1 MGTHICSWMTDVSDG
16 RELRRCRLPPAG
28 IIGVT
33 SPVMKRSIQAD
44 ILASRSRKR
53 MVCNRSDCFPFS
65 RASSRLPVL
74 CMTGCA
80 SLVLL
85 LTHTHKH
92 KKSLLSVS
100 LCIPITPW
108 APPTWATIPFHQQE
122 DTQFNHLP
130 SFSPP
135 KNPPNLLFQYQRTD
149 RRPFH
154 NIYTRTSETR
164 GRPLYRNLYSW
175 SD

>member
-1 MGTHICSWMTDVSDG
+1 
-16 RELRRCRLPPAG
+16 
-28 IIGVT
+28 
-33 SPVMKRSIQAD
+33 MKRSIQAD

-53 MVCNRSDCFPFS
+53 MDCNRNDCFPFS

-85 LTHTHKH
+85 LTHTDAQ
-92 KKSLLSVS
+92 KSLLSVS

-108 APPTWATIPFHQQE
+108 MPPMRAMIPFHQHE

-130 SFSPP
+130 SFPP
-135 KNPPNLLFQYQRTD
+135 KKAPSLLFQYQCID
-149 RRPFH
+149 CRPFH
-154 NIYTRTSETR
+154 NIFIRTSETH
-164 GRPLYRNLYSW
+164 GKLLYRNLYSW